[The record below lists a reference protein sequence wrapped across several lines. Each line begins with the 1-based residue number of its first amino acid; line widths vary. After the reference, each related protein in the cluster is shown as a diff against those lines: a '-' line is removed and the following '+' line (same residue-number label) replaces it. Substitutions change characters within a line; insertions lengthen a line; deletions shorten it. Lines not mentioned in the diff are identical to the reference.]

1 VGSVRE
7 HTSTASR
14 IVTLIAVVVPAL
26 AVFSAAGI
34 LWGVALGPLDVA
46 LFVVMYVITGLGIT
60 VGFHRLFTH
69 RSFKTGPCVRGA
81 LAIAGCLS
89 TQGPLVQWAT
99 DHRKHHVLS
108 DREGDPHSPHRYG
121 EGIIATVRGLWHAQ
135 VGWLFKTK
143 GMERGEDWGRDLL
156 RDPVVRAIDRVY
168 LLWVILS
175 LAIPFA
181 VGFAVRGDVGGG
193 LQAMV
198 WAGLVRVFVFD
209 HVTWSVNSICHSFGS
224 RTFPTADES
233 RNVWLL
239 AIPTFGEA
247 WHNNHHAFPGSAVHG
262 LGRRQVDLS
271 AIVIRGLEKLGLAWD
286 VKRPTEARMMARA
299 RAPIT
304 RAPVSPPLET
314 AAESRVR

>member
-1 VGSVRE
+1 MGKANGRIGTVRD

-14 IVTLIAVVVPAL
+14 IVTLIAVAVPPL
-26 AVFSAAGI
+26 GLLSAAGV

-69 RSFKTGPCVRGA
+69 RSFKTTPWVRGA
-81 LAIAGCLS
+81 FAIAGCLS

-121 EGIIATVRGLWHAQ
+121 EGIIATAKGLWHAQ
-135 VGWLFKTK
+135 VGWLFRTK

-156 RDPVVRAIDRVY
+156 SDPVVRAIDRVY
-168 LLWVILS
+168 LLWVVLS
-175 LAIPFA
+175 LAIPFGI
-181 VGFAVRGDVGGG
+181 GFAVRGDLVGGF
-193 LQAMV
+193 QAMV
-198 WAGLVRVFVFD
+198 WAGLIRVFVFD
-209 HVTWSVNSICHSFGS
+209 HVTWSVNSICHTFGKRPYS
-224 RTFPTADES
+224 TNDQS

-262 LGRRQVDLS
+262 LGRRQVDIS
-271 AIVIRGLEKLGLAWD
+271 AMVIRGLERMGLAWD
-286 VKRPTEARMMARA
+286 VKRPSEGRMAR
-299 RAPIT
+299 RAQPT
-304 RAPVSPPLET
+304 
-314 AAESRVR
+314 